1 MLLSMGSQR
10 GGHDLV
16 TEQQQPINSVVI
28 VQVDSKEFQP
38 YIYMYPFSPILPFH
52 PSCHL
57 TLSRVPCAIQ

>member
-1 MLLSMGSQR
+1 MLLSMGSKR

-38 YIYMYPFSPILPFH
+38 YIYMYPFSPK
-52 PSCHL
+52 
-57 TLSRVPCAIQ
+57 LSSHSGCQVDVEQSSK